1 MKNFI
6 ARNGRQVIK
15 KNQGATKK
23 TVTQIAKFLSNV

>member
-15 KNQGATKK
+15 KNQGATRKTITHIKK
-23 TVTQIAKFLSNV
+23 LLS